1 MEQDCQSVSEGKLVA
16 GKQIV
21 SAERKNLVYLL
32 LRKLEKQSCFK
43 LVLVSETQMSEDFL
57 KLHLKKKSQLLKVVE
72 QPGDLFLKGL
82 LMINNEWDGLK
93 KPIEMC
99 VSSHLLIR
107 MWSAWLLPCLWLPQ
121 RTGEE
126 QRAAWE
132 ISGACGCGHPRALSR
147 EEAHSCSLSE
157 VRTQRAFDRVSL
169 CD

>member
-1 MEQDCQSVSEGKLVA
+1 
-16 GKQIV
+16 
-21 SAERKNLVYLL
+21 
-32 LRKLEKQSCFK
+32 
-43 LVLVSETQMSEDFL
+43 
-57 KLHLKKKSQLLKVVE
+57 
-72 QPGDLFLKGL
+72 
-82 LMINNEWDGLK
+82 MINNEWDWLK

-99 VSSHLLIR
+99 VSSHLLIG
-107 MWSAWLLPCLWLPQ
+107 MWGAWLLPCLWLPQ

-132 ISGACGCGHPRALSR
+132 ISGACGRGHPRALSR